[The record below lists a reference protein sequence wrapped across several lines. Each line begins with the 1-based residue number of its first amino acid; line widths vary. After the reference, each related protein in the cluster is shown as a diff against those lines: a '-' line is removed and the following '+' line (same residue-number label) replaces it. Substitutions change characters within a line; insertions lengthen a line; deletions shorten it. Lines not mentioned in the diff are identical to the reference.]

1 MVPESRGVRSCVLP
15 SLITQ
20 EDDVPQKPRPEESGA
35 FVLFLHSGQ
44 DQPSGPDAHP
54 DLGPD
59 GKAGGFQPS
68 APPLNPG
75 HGNQVEGAGLAFC
88 LR

>member
-1 MVPESRGVRSCVLP
+1 MP

-68 APPLNPG
+68 
-75 HGNQVEGAGLAFC
+75 VERQITIVLFSKLSIVGY
-88 LR
+88 